1 MAPAYAPVS
10 INDTTLRDGEQAP
23 GVAFSIEE
31 KLAIA
36 RALDAAG
43 VDEIEAG
50 TPAMGALEIESI
62 AAIVDSGP
70 HCRITAWGRMTEADV
85 EAALQTGVKAV
96 NLSVPMSARQIKA
109 KLGTDQRD
117 VLARIGRVVGM
128 ARERGLAVSVGGEDS
143 SRAETDFIIA
153 VLTAARKAG
162 AWRFRF
168 ADTLGVLGPLEC
180 YGIFQRLRA
189 ATDLALEFHGHN
201 DLGMATANTLTAVQ
215 GGATDASVS
224 VLGLGERAGNAALEQ
239 LVAALSQID
248 GHRTKVDSTQL
259 LPLANK
265 VSEAAHRPIPASN
278 PIVGS
283 QVFTHESGI
292 HVSGLLRDPG
302 TYEAVDP
309 ARFGR
314 KRRIVLGKH
323 SGLAALSY
331 ALESLGV
338 VADLNQKRKILE
350 GVRARAMAVKR
361 VVDLS
366 ELQVLSAQVLS
377 TQVLSAQVLELQ
389 S

>member
-1 MAPAYAPVS
+1 MGAAYAQVS

-23 GVAFSIEE
+23 GVAFSIAE

-36 RALDAAG
+36 RALDAAR

-62 AAIVDSGP
+62 AAIVESGP
-70 HCRITAWGRMTEADV
+70 RCRITAWGRMTEADV
-85 EAALQTGVKAV
+85 EAALKTGVKAV
-96 NLSVPMSARQIKA
+96 NLSVPLSTRQIKA
-109 KLGTDQRD
+109 KLGTDQSD
-117 VLARIGRVVGM
+117 VLVRIGRVVGM
-128 ARERGLAVSVGGEDS
+128 ARNKGLKVSVGGEDA
-143 SRAETDFIIA
+143 SRADIDFVIA
-153 VLTAARKAG
+153 AMAEAKKAG

-180 YGIFQRLRA
+180 YGIFQRLCA

-201 DLGMATANTLTAVQ
+201 DLGMATANTLAAVQ
-215 GGATDASVS
+215 GGATQASVS

-239 LVAALSQID
+239 LVAALSQIG
-248 GHRTKVDSTQL
+248 GHRTNVDSTQL
-259 LPLANK
+259 PALANK
-265 VSEAAHRPIPASN
+265 VSQAAHRPIAASN

-323 SGLAALSY
+323 SGLAALSH

-338 VADLNQKRKILE
+338 VADLNQKREILE
-350 GVRARAMAVKR
+350 GVRARAAAVKR
-361 VVDLS
+361 VVDLG

-377 TQVLSAQVLELQ
+377 ARVLSAQVLELQ